1 MQARG
6 LRYLGLM
13 AVLWVSYAAALQ
25 PIPELGSHR
34 VVDLTATLTPEQKTS
49 LTKRLRD
56 FEQRRGT
63 QIAVLLVD
71 TTRPETI
78 EQYSIRVVEQ
88 WPIGRGGRDDGVL
101 LLVAKDDR
109 TLRIEVGYGL
119 EGVIPDALAKRIIS
133 EIITP
138 YFRQGDYYGGLAAGV
153 DSLIRLA
160 SGQKLLLPKVKP
172 QSRHTITTEKPIVP
186 YDEPVYP
193 STGLL
198 ITIIGIGAF
207 IILLFWWLQ
216 ARFGWFSGTSRDED
230 DDEDDDE
237 YVSYSSHSDDDDHD
251 DFKPGGGRF
260 GGGGASG
267 SW

>member
-1 MQARG
+1 M
-6 LRYLGLM
+6 RYLGLLV
-13 AVLWVSYAAALQ
+13 VLWLASAGALQ
-25 PIPELGSHR
+25 PIPELGGHR

-56 FEQRRGT
+56 FEQRTGT

-78 EQYSIRVVEQ
+78 EQYSIRVLEQ
-88 WPIGRGGRDDGVL
+88 WPIGRGGSDDGVL

-109 TLRIEVGYGL
+109 RLRIEVGYGL
-119 EGVIPDALAKRIIS
+119 EGVIPDALSKRIIS

-138 YFRQGDYYGGLAAGV
+138 YFRQGDYYGGLKAGV

-160 SGQKLLLPKVKP
+160 SGQKLLFPRLMP
-172 QSRHTITTEKPIVP
+172 QYSREITTEKPIEP
-186 YDEPVYP
+186 YDEPIFP
-193 STGLL
+193 DPELL
-198 ITIIGIGAF
+198 KLTIGICVL
-207 IILLFWWLQ
+207 ICLLAWWLHT
-216 ARFGWFSGTSRDED
+216 RFGWFSESSRDED
-230 DDEDDDE
+230 DDEYDNYSSPSED
-237 YVSYSSHSDDDDHD
+237 YSSHSDDDDHD